1 MSVRLSPARQ
11 QNRQRKLSD
20 DTGLG
25 LIELQVDLK
34 KGFYISTFKKNVSLN
49 KNKIKHVIDH

>member
-34 KGFYISTFKKNVSLN
+34 KGFYISTLKKKFSLN